1 MSATSTL
8 RTQSRASASRRCC
21 SVAVLL
27 RRGNPD
33 RRKAI
38 SASRCSSNAA
48 SRRSCFCLR
57 GSAFRIVAGCR
68 TRCVTP
74 RSSSSCR
81 NHPIEPV
88 ASSPTT
94 DWCRQAGV
102 EFPTAPAWCFKVFP
116 TISPAWRSNIAIVCW
131 AACRSH
137 PIIFISASF
146 DPSAVSMDTHSLLR
160 RSRGRRRYDISL
172 KMDRCRTARPLT
184 GLVRSS
190 VASSSTRCDTRH
202 SGTFQRMAVARWTA
216 TDTRGR
222 RSEAAAVRTVLR
234 WRR

>member
-68 TRCVTP
+68 TRYVTP

-172 KMDRCRTARPLT
+172 NRDRRAWQGDCGGKLFGQGSTRLACGQSTPIAGNDT
-184 GLVRSS
+184 
-190 VASSSTRCDTRH
+190 TRCDYFGR
-202 SGTFQRMAVARWTA
+202 AAR
-216 TDTRGR
+216 
-222 RSEAAAVRTVLR
+222 V
-234 WRR
+234 